1 MRRAD
6 TMVGMSDLDYP
17 LLVREALLEVPR
29 RALLRVAREGLPGEH
44 HFYVSFR
51 TDHPGVSVS
60 PGLKARHPQ
69 EMTIVLQHQYWDLAV
84 GDEAFSVTLRFAGA
98 PERVHV
104 PFAALT
110 AFADPAAEF
119 GLRFDGGGEA
129 RAVRPGEDG
138 VSEGAEGS
146 ASLQAPKTGPGEGEP
161 RPGNVVD
168 IRSFRRGEETEP
180 AG

>member
-1 MRRAD
+1 
-6 TMVGMSDLDYP
+6 MSSFDYP
-17 LLVREALLEVPR
+17 RLLREALLEVPR
-29 RALLRVAREGLPGEH
+29 HALRRAAREGLPGEH

-51 TDHPGVSVS
+51 TDHAGVSLS

-84 GDEAFSVTLRFAGA
+84 GDDAFSVTLRFAGA

-110 AFADPAAEF
+110 AFVDPAAEF
-119 GLRFDGGGEA
+119 GLRFDGPGEA
-129 RAVRPGEDG
+129 RAVRPGGATSETPAGEDREPAG
-138 VSEGAEGS
+138 VTAS
-146 ASLQAPKTGPGEGEP
+146 AKGEE
-161 RPGNVVD
+161 RPANVVD
-168 IRSFRRGEETEP
+168 IRAFRRGDADDT